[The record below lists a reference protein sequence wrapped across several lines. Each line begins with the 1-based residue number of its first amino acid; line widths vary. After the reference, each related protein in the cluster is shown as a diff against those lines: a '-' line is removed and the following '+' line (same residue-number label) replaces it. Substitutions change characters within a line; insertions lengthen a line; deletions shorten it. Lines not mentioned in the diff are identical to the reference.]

1 MAESRDSETFN
12 PFASA
17 DPPRDEA
24 LAALL
29 RQAEGD
35 VPLRAV
41 DWDALASRIAR
52 SLPGRATIT
61 WWSYA
66 DRWSRRMLPIAL
78 AASLL
83 GAVALWQAGEP
94 ASSTV
99 ASSGVSDV
107 VVDRGAGRAGGRRG
121 AQLRAYGHGGR
132 RPRRGGAGLMITLGC
147 ERDSSSRPSSWRAR
161 SPAPR
166 SIGAS

>member
-1 MAESRDSETFN
+1 MAGSRDNETFN
-12 PFASA
+12 PFASV

-35 VPLRAV
+35 VPVHAV

-66 DRWSRRMLPIAL
+66 DRWSLRMLPLAL

-83 GAVALWQAGEP
+83 GAVAIWQAGEP
-94 ASSTV
+94 STPAASS
-99 ASSGVSDV
+99 AVSDV
-107 VVDRGAGRAGGRRG
+107 VVDMVQGAPAED
-121 AQLRAYGHGGR
+121 A
-132 RPRRGGAGLMITLGC
+132 
-147 ERDSSSRPSSWRAR
+147 AR
-161 SPAPR
+161 SYAR
-166 SIGAS
+166 TVTADVVLVGMEQD

>member
-1 MAESRDSETFN
+1 MFN
-12 PFASA
+12 PFRSV

-35 VPLRAV
+35 VPVRAV

-66 DRWSRRMLPIAL
+66 DRWSVRMLPLAL

-94 ASSTV
+94 TSTAV
-99 ASSGVSDV
+99 ASTGVSDV
-107 VVDRGAGRAGGRRG
+107 VVDVVQGAPADD
-121 AQLRAYGHGGR
+121 A
-132 RPRRGGAGLMITLGC
+132 
-147 ERDSSSRPSSWRAR
+147 AR
-161 SPAPR
+161 SFAR
-166 SIGAS
+166 TVTADVVLVGVEQD